1 MSGKIGAKIKMQGN
15 NLNKYNYLFGEDQS
29 RYIIEVSNKNLNEV
43 KNILNKNNIFYENI
57 GITQVENLE
66 IENEFKIN
74 INELNRSNTTW
85 FENYFK

>member
-1 MSGKIGAKIKMQGN
+1 MQRN